1 MFRKHRGFFYFVVY
15 MGYVYAF
22 ASGLVLL
29 IMGIAFLWNRI
40 LYIKK
45 GNIAI
50 ATMFKREEY
59 VNYENDTSYI
69 PYFKFVT
76 YYNKEIIYKHSS
88 TQSKYFWTLGEQVK
102 VVYREEPLDDH
113 EILLLTFFNAFGL
126 SMILL
131 TAGIAL
137 LLISVAVYWN
147 VPGKTLCYLTP
158 ASVCIFIAG
167 FNVWANRF
175 FNSLGHI

>member
-1 MFRKHRGFFYFVVY
+1 ME
-15 MGYVYAF
+15 YVYAF

-45 GNIAI
+45 GNIAL

-59 VNYENDTSYI
+59 VDYENNISYI
-69 PYFKFVT
+69 PYFKFNT

-88 TQSKYFWTLGEQVK
+88 TQSKYLWTIGERVK
-102 VVYREEPLDDH
+102 VVYTEGPLDDH

-131 TAGIAL
+131 TVGFAL
-137 LLISVAVYWN
+137 LLIDGCLYWN
-147 VPGKTLCYLTP
+147 VPGKTLGFLAP
-158 ASVCIFIAG
+158 AAVCVFVAV
-167 FNVWANRF
+167 FNFWSNRF
-175 FNSLGHI
+175 FNSLNHP

>member
-1 MFRKHRGFFYFVVY
+1 

-40 LYIKK
+40 LFIKK
-45 GNIAI
+45 GNIAL
-50 ATMFKREEY
+50 ATMFKREEN
-59 VNYENDTSYI
+59 VDYENNISYI
-69 PYFKFVT
+69 PYFKFIT

-88 TQSKYFWTLGEQVK
+88 TQSKYTWTIGEQVK
-102 VVYREEPLDDH
+102 VVYREGPLEDH
-113 EILLLTFFNAFGL
+113 EILLLTFLNAFGL

-131 TAGIAL
+131 TVGIAL
-137 LLISVAVYWN
+137 LLIAVGVYWN
-147 VPGKTLCYLTP
+147 VPGKTLGYLAP
-158 ASVCIFIAG
+158 ASVCVFIAG

-175 FNSLGHI
+175 FNSLEHI

>member
-1 MFRKHRGFFYFVVY
+1 
-15 MGYVYAF
+15 MGYVYAL
-22 ASGLVLL
+22 ASGLVFL

-45 GNIAI
+45 GNIAL

-59 VNYENDTSYI
+59 GDDDNDTRYI
-69 PYFKFVT
+69 PYFKFMT

-88 TQSKYFWTLGEQVK
+88 TQSKYFWTIGEQVK
-102 VVYREEPLDDH
+102 VVYRKSRLDNH

-126 SMILL
+126 SMTLL
-131 TAGIAL
+131 TVGIEL

-147 VPGKTLCYLTP
+147 VPGKTLCYLTLVS
-158 ASVCIFIAG
+158 ACIFIAG

-175 FNSLGHI
+175 FNALIIPDSTH

>member
-1 MFRKHRGFFYFVVY
+1 
-15 MGYVYAF
+15 MGHVYAF

-29 IMGIAFLWNRI
+29 IMGVAFLWNRI

-45 GNIAI
+45 GNIAL

-59 VNYENDTSYI
+59 LDHENDIRYI
-69 PYFKFVT
+69 PYFKFIT

-88 TQSKYFWTLGEQVK
+88 TQSKYFWTIGEQVK
-102 VVYREEPLDDH
+102 VVYREGPLDDH
-113 EILLLTFFNAFGL
+113 EILLLTFLNAFGL

-131 TAGIAL
+131 TVGISL
-137 LLISVAVYWN
+137 LLIVVGMYLN
-147 VPGKTLCYLTP
+147 VPGKTLAYLTP
-158 ASVCIFIAG
+158 ASVCVFIAG

-175 FNSLGHI
+175 FNALYHP